1 MRLDLFASLL
11 EKQSLESL
19 LNETLRF
26 AHKLGFETVT
36 ATAIADHP
44 AHFISVDNAP
54 VRFRAIHNDPTM
66 CARDPV
72 IQHCKHSALPIAWDQ
87 DTYSRIGQGPKWEV
101 QAEFGYRT
109 GIATALHLAHGH
121 HFFVGFDR
129 DQQLPN
135 DPNEVGRMVAA
146 IQLFAVY
153 AQDAALSLLISDQ
166 RSEQVPDL
174 TPRELES
181 MRWTMDGKTAWELG
195 QILGITEQTAARHVN
210 NATRK
215 LGCVNKVQAVLKA
228 VRLGLIR

>member
-1 MRLDLFASLL
+1 MRLDIFAPLLEEQSLDSLL
-11 EKQSLESL
+11 AEALG
-19 LNETLRF
+19 F
-26 AHKLGFETVT
+26 ARRLGFETVT

-44 AHFISVDNAP
+44 AQFVTVDNAP
-54 VRFRAIHNDPTM
+54 LRFRAIHDDPAM

-72 IQHCKHSALPIAWDQ
+72 IQHCKHSALPIVWNQ
-87 DTYSRIGQGPKWEV
+87 ETYSRVGEGAKWEI

-109 GIATALHLAHGH
+109 GIATALHLPCGR

-129 DQQLPN
+129 DQRLPN
-135 DPNEVGRMVAA
+135 DPNEVGRMAAA

-153 AQDAALSLLISDQ
+153 AQDAALRLLFNDQ
-166 RSEQVPDL
+166 PPVVMPNL

-181 MRWTMDGKTAWELG
+181 MRWTMAGKTAWELG
-195 QILGITEQTAARHVN
+195 QILGISEQTAARHIN

-228 VRLGLIR
+228 VRLGLIH